1 MIQTNRTLLVEEIEP
16 NRDNIVSIVRY
27 IENRESF
34 SDEEIAEIHSR
45 LEVSSFEEV
54 IEKFSPQIYLS
65 LDTDSMQASFH
76 RRLPQELQ
84 ASCQAI
90 PVCENM
96 AFFDELISL
105 MENKRKRKYV
115 LTAFQNFGDR
125 LLPTKDPKAFW
136 QLREKVLRTVCCE
149 GGHAATKL
157 MDHLMSEYDDGI
169 FLLKTFLRETD
180 RYIQEAVTGN
190 DDLCF
195 VIEDSEDVQV
205 HAMSVSEHFEHNYC
219 HSKQEEE
226 TYFSFLNQY
235 FEQHEPKNR
244 NLMVL
249 CMELFCKPKR
259 RDLELLEKYYREYLD
274 FYVRLLRGFWW
285 EAKPLIETLLGIRN
299 FFANYT
305 SANGQMPPKMV
316 ITNCTPQ
323 QLVDNRYKETF
334 RLYIE
339 TVNEKNYRDYSI
351 WYAIIPRLP
360 YVGGTKQNIRERF
373 LSTGSGEHVYPPN
386 STEGVQV
393 VLDILGKYQV
403 QTFLSII
410 AGNDTVFHSM
420 RKKGIDSFEES
431 FRFLNSSENRE
442 YIIPCYPNFTII
454 PQEYMLMIP
463 GIRTRYDQ
471 FENKIHLGKEIR
483 LWMDE
488 VIVEAAYV
496 AAGLV
501 ASYQC
506 PTYLSQYYHDRVIQK
521 DMPGVAY
528 RLCDGDHNTRTKTNM
543 YGEVISY
550 SEEIHNQIERY
561 GKGMI
566 FAPYKGQVIAL
577 TDRAHSYQSSTPD
590 NIAIIQTLTYLE
602 RVIRY
607 ETQDYKEHLIRD
619 FFQERPGSIIVGW
632 KQAADCVNGLLK
644 KEESIEYHIDS
655 EGSTCRFELK
665 FTERRMDD
673 TVRMIK

>member
-54 IEKFSPQIYLS
+54 IEKFSPQIYMS

-90 PVCENM
+90 PICENM

-125 LLPTKDPKAFW
+125 LLPAKEPEGFFE
-136 QLREKVLRTVCCE
+136 LREKVLRTICRE
-149 GGHAATKL
+149 GEHAAVRL

-169 FLLKTFLRETD
+169 FLLKTFLKETYW
-180 RYIQEAVTGN
+180 YIQEAVTGN

-195 VIEDSEDVQV
+195 VIEDDENVQV

-219 HSKQEEE
+219 HTKQEEE
-226 TYFSFLNQY
+226 TYFAFLNQY
-235 FEQHEPKNR
+235 FEQNEPQNR

-259 RDLELLEKYYREYLD
+259 KNLELLEKYYREYLE
-274 FYVRLLRGFWW
+274 FYIRLLREFWW

-299 FFANYT
+299 FFASYT
-305 SANGQMPPKMV
+305 PTDGQMPPKMV
-316 ITNCTPQ
+316 ITNCTPE
-323 QLVDNRYKETF
+323 LLLDNRYKETF

-339 TVNEKNYRDYSI
+339 TVNEKNYRDNSI

-360 YVGGTKQNIRERF
+360 YAGGTKEKIRERF
-373 LSTGSGEHVYPPN
+373 LSTGSGEHSYPPN
-386 STEGVQV
+386 GIEGVQV
-393 VLDILGKYQV
+393 VLDILGRYQV
-403 QTFLSII
+403 QTFVSIM
-410 AGNDTVFHSM
+410 AQSDTVFYSL
-420 RKKGIDSFEES
+420 REKGIDSFEES
-431 FRFLNSSENRE
+431 FRFLNNSENRE

-454 PQEYMLMIP
+454 PQEYTLMMP
-463 GIRTRYDQ
+463 GIKTSYDV
-471 FENKIHLGKEIR
+471 FADKIHLGGARK

-488 VIVEAAYV
+488 VIVEAAYIG
-496 AAGLV
+496 AGLT
-501 ASYQC
+501 AAYQC
-506 PTYLSQYYHDRVIQK
+506 PTYLSQYYHDRVIQR

-528 RLCDGDHNTRTKTNM
+528 RLCDDNHNIRTKTNM

-550 SEEIHNQIERY
+550 RDEIYHQIERY
-561 GKGMI
+561 GRGMI
-566 FAPYKGQVIAL
+566 FAPYRGQVIAV
-577 TDRAHSYQSSTPD
+577 TDRAHSYKPSTPD

-607 ETQDYKEHLIRD
+607 ETQDYKEHLIRE
-619 FFQERPGSIIVGW
+619 FFQERPGSIIVSW
-632 KQAADCVNGLLK
+632 KQATDCVNGLLK
-644 KEESIEYHIDS
+644 KEESLDYHIDS

-665 FTERRMDD
+665 FTERKMDD
-673 TVRMIK
+673 TVHMSK